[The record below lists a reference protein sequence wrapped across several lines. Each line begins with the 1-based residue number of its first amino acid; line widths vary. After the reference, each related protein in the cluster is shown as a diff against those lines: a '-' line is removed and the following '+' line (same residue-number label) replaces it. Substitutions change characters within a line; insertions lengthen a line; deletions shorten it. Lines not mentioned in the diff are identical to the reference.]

1 MFVARFLHRRI
12 SSLEGRIVSDTLTVG
27 IDPHRAVFTASV
39 VDERGRSVGYEHFEN
54 NRAGHTAALDWIRG
68 QGTVERIGVEGA
80 SGLGRPLAEYL
91 VAEGLDV
98 RDVPPHRTSLRQRG
112 RHEGKSD
119 RLDAHRVALE
129 TQNNDALACAF
140 KSSRPAPPDQIRDQI
155 ALWHNTRTS
164 LRKIRV
170 QLIGELDDLIH
181 QLPEAV
187 RAAMPVRATVR
198 AKINA
203 VAKLDVD
210 DVTDPLSLLRLEL
223 IGRRITML
231 KDVMSQER
239 TAQAELAKLVNQTG
253 SSLPTVPGIAALAAA
268 EILLET
274 GDVRRFK
281 EAGFARFNGTAPIPA
296 SSGEAGG
303 RPKRHRL
310 NRGGN
315 RRLNAV
321 LHRIAMIQL
330 RCDPRAREL
339 YDRATRNGHTRRE
352 AMRILKR
359 HLSNVIYRT
368 MVRDLP
374 SQPEL
379 T

>member
-1 MFVARFLHRRI
+1 M
-12 SSLEGRIVSDTLTVG
+12 SDTLTVG

-39 VDERGRSVGYEHFEN
+39 VDERGRSVGYEHLEH

-68 QGTVERIGVEGA
+68 QGTVECICVEGA

-91 VAEGLDV
+91 VAEGVDV
-98 RDVPPHRTSLRQRG
+98 RDVPSHRTSLRQRG
-112 RHEGKSD
+112 RHGGKSD
-119 RLDAHRVALE
+119 RLEAHRLARE

-140 KSSRPAPPDQIRDQI
+140 KSSRPAPPDQFRDQI

-210 DVTDPLSLLRLEL
+210 DVTDPLSLRRLEL
-223 IGRRITML
+223 IGRWITMR
-231 KDVMSQER
+231 KDVMSQEE

-253 SSLPTVPGIAALAAA
+253 LSLPTVAGIAALAAA
-268 EILLET
+268 EILLGT
-274 GDVRRFK
+274 GDVAASRK
-281 EAGFARFNGTAPIPA
+281 PATPDSTAPHPSPPAAARQVDAPNGTA
-296 SSGEAGG
+296 STEEATV
-303 RPKRHRL
+303 
-310 NRGGN
+310 
-315 RRLNAV
+315 A
-321 LHRIAMIQL
+321 
-330 RCDPRAREL
+330 
-339 YDRATRNGHTRRE
+339 
-352 AMRILKR
+352 
-359 HLSNVIYRT
+359 
-368 MVRDLP
+368 
-374 SQPEL
+374 
-379 T
+379 

>member
-1 MFVARFLHRRI
+1 M
-12 SSLEGRIVSDTLTVG
+12 SDTLTVG

-39 VDERGRSVGYEHFEN
+39 VDERRRSVGYEHFEN
-54 NRAGHTAALDWIRG
+54 NRAGHTAALDWVRE
-68 QGTVERIGVEGA
+68 QGTVGRIGVEGA

-91 VAEGLDV
+91 VAEGIDV
-98 RDVPPHRTSLRQRG
+98 RDVPPHRTALRQRG

-119 RLDAHRVALE
+119 RLDAHRVAVE
-129 TQNNDALACAF
+129 TQTNDALACAF
-140 KSSRPAPPDQIRDQI
+140 KHSHPAPPDQVRDQI
-155 ALWHNTRTS
+155 SLWHNTRTS

-181 QLPEAV
+181 QLPEEV

-198 AKINA
+198 ARINA
-203 VAKLDVD
+203 IAKLDVE
-210 DVTDPLSLLRLEL
+210 DVTDPLDLLRLEL
-223 IGRRITML
+223 IGHRITML
-231 KDVMSQER
+231 KDVM
-239 TAQAELAKLVNQTG
+239 AQDKAAEAELAKLVHQTG
-253 SSLPTVPGIAALAAA
+253 TSLATVPGIATLAAA

-274 GDVRRFK
+274 GDVRRFT

-296 SSGEAGG
+296 SSGEAGS
-303 RPKRHRL
+303 RPRRHRL

-321 LHRIAMIQL
+321 IHRVAMIQL
-330 RCDPRAREL
+330 RCEPRARDL
-339 YDRATRNGHTRRE
+339 YDRAISNGHTRRE

-359 HLSNVIYRT
+359 HLSNIIYRT
-368 MVRDLP
+368 MARDLP
-374 SQPEL
+374 PQPKL

>member
-1 MFVARFLHRRI
+1 M
-12 SSLEGRIVSDTLTVG
+12 
-27 IDPHRAVFTASV
+27 
-39 VDERGRSVGYEHFEN
+39 
-54 NRAGHTAALDWIRG
+54 
-68 QGTVERIGVEGA
+68 
-80 SGLGRPLAEYL
+80 
-91 VAEGLDV
+91 
-98 RDVPPHRTSLRQRG
+98 
-112 RHEGKSD
+112 
-119 RLDAHRVALE
+119 DAHRVALE

-140 KSSRPAPPDQIRDQI
+140 KSSRPTPPDQIRDQI
-155 ALWHNTRTS
+155 SLWHNTRMS

-268 EILLET
+268 EILLEP

-315 RRLNAV
+315 HRLNAV
-321 LHRIAMIQL
+321 LHRIAMLQL

-339 YDRATRNGHTRRE
+339 YDRATRYGHTRRD
-352 AMRILKR
+352 AMRIRVSDSSGAGSAPCSRRLHPIPR
-359 HLSNVIYRT
+359 CDRGAG
-368 MVRDLP
+368 
-374 SQPEL
+374 Q
-379 T
+379 

>member
-1 MFVARFLHRRI
+1 M
-12 SSLEGRIVSDTLTVG
+12 SDTLTVG

-54 NRAGHTAALDWIRG
+54 NRAGHTAALVWIRR

-91 VAEGLDV
+91 VAEGIDV

-181 QLPEAV
+181 QLPEAL
-187 RAAMPVRATVR
+187 RAAMPMRVTVR

-203 VAKLDVD
+203 VAELDVD

-223 IGRRITML
+223 IGHRITML
-231 KDVMSQER
+231 KDVLSQEE
-239 TAQAELAKLVNQTG
+239 TAQAELSKLVNQTG
-253 SSLPTVPGIAALAAA
+253 SSLPTVPGIAVLAAA
-268 EILLET
+268 
-274 GDVRRFK
+274 GDP
-281 EAGFARFNGTAPIPA
+281 AGDRGRTSLHRSRLRPIQRHRTHPRQQWRGRWTTQTAPP
-296 SSGEAGG
+296 EP
-303 RPKRHRL
+303 RR
-310 NRGGN
+310 N

-321 LHRIAMIQL
+321 FHRIAMIQL
-330 RCDPRAREL
+330 RCDPRVRGL

-368 MVRDLP
+368 MMRDLP
-374 SQPEL
+374 SQPKL